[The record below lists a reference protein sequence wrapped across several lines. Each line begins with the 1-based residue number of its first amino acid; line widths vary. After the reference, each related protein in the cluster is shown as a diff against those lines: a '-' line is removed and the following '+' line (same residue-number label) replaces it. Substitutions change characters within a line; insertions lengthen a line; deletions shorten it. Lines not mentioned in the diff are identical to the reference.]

1 MRCLPVM
8 ILLTLVAG
16 AAKAG
21 EADVE
26 AVRIEPE
33 PSGAFTFH
41 VTVRHAD
48 EGWDHYADRWEVRA
62 ADGGTLGERILLHP
76 HETEQPFTRS
86 QSGIVIP
93 AGVNEVVVRAHDT
106 VHEWGGRELRIAI
119 PAR

>member
-1 MRCLPVM
+1 MRA
-8 ILLTLVAG
+8 ILLAALA
-16 AAKAG
+16 ASPAKAG

-33 PSGAFTFH
+33 PSDAFTIR

-62 ADGGTLGERILLHP
+62 ADGGVLGERILLHP
-76 HETEQPFTRS
+76 HGTEQPFARS
-86 QSGIVIP
+86 QSGIVVP

-106 VHEWGGRELRIAI
+106 VHKWGGRDLRIAI